1 MIKTTPMFSESP
13 LCVARKLEW
22 NPLQPITP
30 PPSSTKLE
38 GLLWKND
45 WRTKRQPLQEKKN
58 SYKENCQIISSKL
71 QNMPPELSEK
81 KCILLCW
88 MLPQNNIDHSNCFLS
103 MLWFLT
109 FQSKC
114 DCTHRNFC
122 CERQP
127 NFVRLCIVRSS
138 DPFPVTSRWTV
149 ITRAA
154 ICRSP
159 ESTKMKLT

>member
-1 MIKTTPMFSESP
+1 MESSTAHYTTSKVNKVRWIVMEEWLTNQEATPTRKKEQ
-13 LCVARKLEW
+13 LQRKLSNNIIKIAKHASWIEW
-22 NPLQPITP
+22 
-30 PPSSTKLE
+30 
-38 GLLWKND
+38 
-45 WRTKRQPLQEKKN
+45 KKK
-58 SYKENCQIISSKL
+58 Y
-71 QNMPPELSEK
+71 
-81 KCILLCW
+81 ILLCW
-88 MLPQNNIDHSNCFLS
+88 MLPQNNINHSNCFLS